1 MELIVTLA
9 RRIFRSLVSDLRGQ
23 MPHRRRMERG
33 SFAGHFDAL
42 VSQFPAHAAEP
53 EGKHRRARSAELQE
67 KLDIHA
73 ALFERA
79 WQLEGRKDS

>member
-1 MELIVTLA
+1 
-9 RRIFRSLVSDLRGQ
+9 
-23 MPHRRRMERG
+23 MERG

-42 VSQFPAHAAEP
+42 VPQFPAQAP
-53 EGKHRRARSAELQE
+53 EAQKKHKQKRSAELQE

-79 WQLEGRKDS
+79 WNLDPNK

>member
-1 MELIVTLA
+1 
-9 RRIFRSLVSDLRGQ
+9 
-23 MPHRRRMERG
+23 MERG

-42 VSQFPAHAAEP
+42 VPQFPAHAPKRE
-53 EGKHRRARSAELQE
+53 EEHSHRRSAELQE

-79 WQLEGRKDS
+79 WRLEQGD

>member
-1 MELIVTLA
+1 
-9 RRIFRSLVSDLRGQ
+9 
-23 MPHRRRMERG
+23 MERG

-42 VSQFPAHAAEP
+42 LPQFPAHAPDNE
-53 EGKHRRARSAELQE
+53 RRRQHSRSAELQE

-79 WQLEGRKDS
+79 WQMDREDS

>member
-1 MELIVTLA
+1 
-9 RRIFRSLVSDLRGQ
+9 
-23 MPHRRRMERG
+23 MERG

-42 VSQFPAHAAEP
+42 VPQFPAHAPDAQK
-53 EGKHRRARSAELQE
+53 KHKHKRSAKLQK

-79 WQLEGRKDS
+79 WQVERGGGGKDP

>member
-1 MELIVTLA
+1 
-9 RRIFRSLVSDLRGQ
+9 

-42 VSQFPAHAAEP
+42 VPQFSAGSAETS
-53 EGKHRRARSAELQE
+53 EKRDHKRSPELQE
-67 KLDIHA
+67 KLDIHS

-79 WQLEGRKDS
+79 WSIDRGER

>member
-1 MELIVTLA
+1 MEQIVTLA
-9 RRIFRSLVSDLRGQ
+9 RRIFRSLVSCQRGQ

-42 VSQFPAHAAEP
+42 LPQFPAHAEQP
-53 EGKHRRARSAELQE
+53 EKKHRHARSAELQE

-79 WQLEGRKDS
+79 WQVERSGQP

>member
-1 MELIVTLA
+1 
-9 RRIFRSLVSDLRGQ
+9 

-42 VSQFPAHAAEP
+42 VPQFPAHAPKPQEKD
-53 EGKHRRARSAELQE
+53 KHKRSAELQE

-79 WQLEGRKDS
+79 WSLDPNDGSGI

>member
-1 MELIVTLA
+1 
-9 RRIFRSLVSDLRGQ
+9 

-42 VSQFPAHAAEP
+42 VPQFPAHTPKPKE
-53 EGKHRRARSAELQE
+53 KHDHTRNAELQE

-79 WQLEGRKDS
+79 WQLDQSGGGGKTS